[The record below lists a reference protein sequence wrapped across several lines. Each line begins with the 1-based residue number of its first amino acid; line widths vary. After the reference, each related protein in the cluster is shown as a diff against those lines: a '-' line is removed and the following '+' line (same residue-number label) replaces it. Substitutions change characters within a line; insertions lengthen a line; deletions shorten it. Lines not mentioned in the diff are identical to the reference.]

1 MSVFARPLE
10 WDHPK
15 PVWIALLILAF
26 LISWPLFLL
35 LLAMLFFTG
44 RLEGWKRAGL
54 ALWQEKSN
62 RCLISEPGGSR
73 SQAGT
78 MPSTNIDLTP

>member
-1 MSVFARPLE
+1 MSLFARPLE

-15 PVWIALLILAF
+15 PVWIALLILTF

-54 ALWQEKSN
+54 ALWQEKIEPMLN
-62 RCLISEPGGSR
+62 PGTWWQPHVEREQCLRRIS
-73 SQAGT
+73 
-78 MPSTNIDLTP
+78 I